1 VKGHGIR
8 KSIEAVVTVT
18 TTCFWTR
25 NMQPSER
32 TINKQLNNKTIMATN
47 INQIIFTR
55 TQPKKKLEIINSLSE
70 AELMATTEATIT
82 KIVKEAGSRLYKSRD
97 KQLRIDYDRR
107 KGNNWN
113 STVESVELI
122 KGKLYLDFYIQYENT
137 DTNTSE
143 EYDNFFRRGNFRGE
157 IRRLDRYGNGRTYY
171 FCYDET
177 DKARVMR
184 SILLEYVYSKYN
196 DKLKD

>member
-1 VKGHGIR
+1 M
-8 KSIEAVVTVT
+8 VT
-18 TTCFWTR
+18 TTYFWTR

-32 TINKQLNNKTIMATN
+32 TINEQLNNKTIMATN

-97 KQLRIDYDRR
+97 KQLRIGYDRR

-122 KGKLYLDFYIQYENT
+122 KGKLFLDFYIQFENT

-143 EYDNFFRRGNFRGE
+143 EYEDFFRRGNFRGE

-177 DKARVMR
+177 DKARIMR
-184 SILLEYVYSKYN
+184 SILLEYVYSKYH
-196 DKLKD
+196 DKLSEEEHENQ

>member
-1 VKGHGIR
+1 
-8 KSIEAVVTVT
+8 
-18 TTCFWTR
+18 
-25 NMQPSER
+25 MQPSKR
-32 TINKQLNNKTIMATN
+32 TINEQLNNKTIMATN

-55 TQPKKKLEIINSLSE
+55 TQPNRKIEIIKNLTE
-70 AELMATTEATIT
+70 AELLATTEATIT
-82 KIVKEAGSRLYKSRD
+82 KIVKEAGRRMYKSRD

-122 KGKLYLDFYIQYENT
+122 KGKLFLDFYIQYEKT

-143 EYDNFFRRGNFRGE
+143 EYEDFFRRGNFRGE
-157 IRRLDRYGNGRTYY
+157 IRRLDRFGNGRTYY

-177 DKARVMR
+177 DKAKVMK
-184 SILLEYVYSKYN
+184 SILLEYVYSKYA

>member
-1 VKGHGIR
+1 M
-8 KSIEAVVTVT
+8 VT
-18 TTCFWTR
+18 TTYFWTR

-122 KGKLYLDFYIQYENT
+122 KGKLFLDFYIQYENT

-143 EYDNFFRRGNFRGE
+143 EYEDFFRRGNFRGE

-184 SILLEYVYSKYN
+184 SILLEYVYSKYH
-196 DKLKD
+196 DKLSEEEHENQ

>member
-1 VKGHGIR
+1 
-8 KSIEAVVTVT
+8 
-18 TTCFWTR
+18 
-25 NMQPSER
+25 
-32 TINKQLNNKTIMATN
+32 
-47 INQIIFTR
+47 
-55 TQPKKKLEIINSLSE
+55 
-70 AELMATTEATIT
+70 
-82 KIVKEAGSRLYKSRD
+82 VKEAGSRLYKSRD
-97 KQLRIDYDRR
+97 KQLRIGYDRR

-122 KGKLYLDFYIQYENT
+122 KGKLFLDFYIQYENT

-157 IRRLDRYGNGRTYY
+157 IRRSDRYGNGRTYY

>member
-1 VKGHGIR
+1 MNV
-8 KSIEAVVTVT
+8 
-18 TTCFWTR
+18 
-25 NMQPSER
+25 
-32 TINKQLNNKTIMATN
+32 NNF
-47 INQIIFTR
+47 IFTR
-55 TQPKKKLEIINSLSE
+55 TQPMKKLEVIEKLSNDELLAVSESTVKKIIQE
-70 AELMATTEATIT
+70 
-82 KIVKEAGSRLYKSRD
+82 VGQRRYKSRD
-97 KQLRIDYDRR
+97 KELRIDYDRR

-143 EYDNFFRRGNFRGE
+143 EYDDFFRRGNFRGE
-157 IRRLDRYGNGRTYY
+157 IRRDDRYGNGRTYY

>member
-1 VKGHGIR
+1 
-8 KSIEAVVTVT
+8 
-18 TTCFWTR
+18 
-25 NMQPSER
+25 MQPLGKM
-32 TINKQLNNKTIMATN
+32 INLTTKTIMATN

-82 KIVKEAGSRLYKSRD
+82 KIVKEAGSR
-97 KQLRIDYDRR
+97 

-113 STVESVELI
+113 STVEGVELI

-143 EYDNFFRRGNFRGE
+143 EFDDFFRRGNFRGE

-196 DKLKD
+196 EKLSEEEHENQ

>member
-1 VKGHGIR
+1 MD
-8 KSIEAVVTVT
+8 T
-18 TTCFWTR
+18 TTSCLTR
-25 NMQPSER
+25 NMQLLGKM
-32 TINKQLNNKTIMATN
+32 INEQLNNKTIMATN

-55 TQPKKKLEIINSLSE
+55 TQPNKKIEIIKNLTE
-70 AELMATTEATIT
+70 AELLATTEATIT
-82 KIVKEAGSRLYKSRD
+82 KIVKEAGRKMYKSRD
-97 KQLRIDYDRR
+97 KQLRVDYDRR

>member
-1 VKGHGIR
+1 M
-8 KSIEAVVTVT
+8 VT
-18 TTCFWTR
+18 TTYFWTR

-184 SILLEYVYSKYN
+184 SILLEYVYSKYH
-196 DKLKD
+196 DKLSEEEHENQ

>member
-1 VKGHGIR
+1 
-8 KSIEAVVTVT
+8 
-18 TTCFWTR
+18 
-25 NMQPSER
+25 
-32 TINKQLNNKTIMATN
+32 MATN

-82 KIVKEAGSRLYKSRD
+82 KIVKEAGSRLYKIRD

-143 EYDNFFRRGNFRGE
+143 EYDNFFRRGNFRG
-157 IRRLDRYGNGRTYY
+157 RLDAQTVTAMA
-171 FCYDET
+171 EHIT
-177 DKARVMR
+177 SAMMR
-184 SILLEYVYSKYN
+184 PTKPVSCVQSSWSTFTASITTN
-196 DKLKD
+196 

>member
-1 VKGHGIR
+1 
-8 KSIEAVVTVT
+8 
-18 TTCFWTR
+18 
-25 NMQPSER
+25 MQPSKR
-32 TINKQLNNKTIMATN
+32 TINEQLNNKTIMATN
-47 INQIIFTR
+47 INQIIFSR

-122 KGKLYLDFYIQYENT
+122 KGKLFLDFYIQYENT

-143 EYDNFFRRGNFRGE
+143 EYEDFFRRGNFRGE
-157 IRRLDRYGNGRTYY
+157 IRRLDRFGNGRTYY

-177 DKARVMR
+177 DKAKVMK
-184 SILLEYVYSKYN
+184 SILLEYVYSKYA

>member
-1 VKGHGIR
+1 VKEHGIR
-8 KSIEAVVTVT
+8 KSIGAVVTVT

-25 NMQPSER
+25 NMQPSKR
-32 TINKQLNNKTIMATN
+32 TINEQLNNKTIMATN

-122 KGKLYLDFYIQYENT
+122 KGKLFLDFYIQYENT

-143 EYDNFFRRGNFRGE
+143 EYEDFFRRGNFRGE
-157 IRRLDRYGNGRTYY
+157 IRRLDRFGNGRTYY

-177 DKARVMR
+177 DKAKVMK
-184 SILLEYVYSKYN
+184 SILLEYVYSKYA

>member
-1 VKGHGIR
+1 MRTRTEGLGIAIFLAFSIKG
-8 KSIEAVVTVT
+8 
-18 TTCFWTR
+18 
-25 NMQPSER
+25 
-32 TINKQLNNKTIMATN
+32 QLNNKTIMATN

-55 TQPKKKLEIINSLSE
+55 TQPNKKIEIIKNLTE
-70 AELMATTEATIT
+70 AELLATTEATIT
-82 KIVKEAGSRLYKSRD
+82 KIVKEAGRRMYKSRD

-122 KGKLYLDFYIQYENT
+122 KGKLFLDFYIQYENT

-143 EYDNFFRRGNFRGE
+143 EYEDFFRRGNFRGE
-157 IRRLDRYGNGRTYY
+157 IRRLDRFGNGRTYY

-177 DKARVMR
+177 DKAKVMK
-184 SILLEYVYSKYN
+184 SILLEYVYSKYA